1 MTDAAATNLLR
12 HELLETYEN
21 IRHWSD
27 SARTLDAEAA
37 DAQRLARL
45 LDAELAELRTVL
57 HPVRAHHTSA
67 TWQGRAADRS
77 RRRLDLHEDEHHAAI
92 RHIDVLVDDLLA
104 RASVATASAHI
115 ARDAL
120 DAARHQA
127 ASLETELDGTRHV

>member
-1 MTDAAATNLLR
+1 MTDTAASHLLH

-27 SARTLDAEAA
+27 SARTLEAEAA
-37 DAQRLARL
+37 EAHRLARL
-45 LDAELAELRTVL
+45 LDTELTDMRTVL

-77 RRRLDLHEDEHHAAI
+77 RHRLDLHEDEHHAAI
-92 RHIDVLVDDLLA
+92 RHIDALVDDLLA
-104 RASVATASAHI
+104 RASSVTAAAHI

-120 DAARHQA
+120 DAARHHA
-127 ASLETELDGTRHV
+127 ASIETEFDGARHS